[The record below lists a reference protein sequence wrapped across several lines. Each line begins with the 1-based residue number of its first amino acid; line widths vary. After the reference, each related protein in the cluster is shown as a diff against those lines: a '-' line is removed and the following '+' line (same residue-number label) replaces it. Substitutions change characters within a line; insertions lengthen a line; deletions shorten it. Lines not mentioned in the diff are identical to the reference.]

1 MDIKNI
7 AYSRISSIKV
17 ELVESKIKCAEIEER
32 QYNYEFTASSDRDK
46 IKVQVYFGKK
56 GVKVILQ
63 GNKDSLLFTEIN
75 QIISEQHQLDFMNNN
90 NSDEPDSYIGSDE
103 SGKGDVFGPLITTA
117 FYVDEKAKV
126 KLASF
131 GVRDSKDLSDVQI
144 TQIAKKIRS
153 EFPNNFETIP
163 LFPEK
168 YNELYYKFNNLN
180 ALLTWTHSKAISNM
194 LDKFDC
200 SNVIVDKFSN
210 RPINISSNRSKK
222 KVDILQISK
231 AESYIGVA
239 AASIIARD
247 TFNRWFTKMK
257 YDLFDFPKGASNNV
271 EQTVKFFIK
280 KYSIDEIKK
289 VSKIHFKTV
298 QKYI

>member
-7 AYSRISSIKV
+7 SYNRISSIKT

-56 GVKVILQ
+56 GVKVVLQ
-63 GNKDSLLFTEIN
+63 GNKDSLLYTEIN
-75 QIISEQHQLDFMNNN
+75 QIISEQHQLDFMNKKN
-90 NSDEPDSYIGSDE
+90 DEPDTYIGSDE

-131 GVRDSKDLSDVQI
+131 GVRDSKDLSAVQI
-144 TQIAKKIRS
+144 AQIAKKIRT

-163 LFPEK
+163 LYPEK
-168 YNELYYKFNNLN
+168 YNELYDKFNNLN

-194 LDKFDC
+194 LDKFEC
-200 SNVIVDKFSN
+200 NNVIVDKFSN
-210 RPINISSNRSKK
+210 RPINISSSRSKNK
-222 KVDILQISK
+222 IDILQIPK

-247 TFNRWFTKMK
+247 TFTRWFTKMK

-271 EQTVKFFIK
+271 EETVKFFIK
-280 KYSIDEIKK
+280 KYSIEEIKK

>member
-7 AYSRISSIKV
+7 SYNRISSIKT
-17 ELVESKIKCAEIEER
+17 ELLESKIKCAEIDEK
-32 QYNYEFTASSDRDK
+32 QYNYEFTASSDREK

-56 GVKVILQ
+56 GVKVVLQ
-63 GNKDSLLFTEIN
+63 GNKDSLLYTEIN
-75 QIISEQHQLDFMNNN
+75 QIISEQHQLDFMNKKN
-90 NSDEPDSYIGSDE
+90 DEPDTYIGSDE
-103 SGKGDVFGPLITTA
+103 AGKGDVFGPLITTA
-117 FYVDEKAKV
+117 FYVDQKVKA

-131 GVRDSKDLSDVQI
+131 GVRDSKDLSEVQI
-144 TQIAKKIRS
+144 TEIAKKIRK

-194 LDKFDC
+194 LDKFEC
-200 SNVIVDKFSN
+200 NNVIVDKFSN
-210 RPINISSNRSKK
+210 RAINISSSRSNN
-222 KVDILQISK
+222 KVDVLQIPK

-247 TFNRWFTKMK
+247 TFNKWFIKMK

-280 KYSIDEIKK
+280 KYSFEEIKK
-289 VSKIHFKTV
+289 VSKVHFKTV

>member
-1 MDIKNI
+1 LDIKNI
-7 AYSRISSIKV
+7 SYNRISSIKT

-32 QYNYEFTASSDRDK
+32 QYNYEFTASSDREK

-56 GVKVILQ
+56 GVKVVLQ
-63 GNKDSLLFTEIN
+63 GNKDSLLYTEIN
-75 QIISEQHQLDFMNNN
+75 QIISEQHQLDFMNKKN
-90 NSDEPDSYIGSDE
+90 DEPDTYIGSDE

-117 FYVDEKAKV
+117 FYVDEKVKA

-131 GVRDSKDLSDVQI
+131 GVRDSKDLSEVQI
-144 TQIAKKIRS
+144 TEIAKKIRK

-194 LDKFDC
+194 LDKFEC
-200 SNVIVDKFSN
+200 NNVIVDKFSN
-210 RPINISSNRSKK
+210 RAINISSSRSNN
-222 KVDILQISK
+222 KVDVLQIPK

-247 TFNRWFTKMK
+247 TFNKWFIKMK

-280 KYSIDEIKK
+280 KYSFEEIKK
-289 VSKIHFKTV
+289 VSKVHFKTV